1 MKYINSFLIVL
12 FILIPSPTEYIFN
25 SFPLNYVNLLLI
37 VIVVLNFKKLTKNTF
52 HIPLIFCLF
61 KLVVF
66 LVFSSNSYVC
76 FNDNNIEAAQSSQFK
91 VSESNCK
98 ASFNE
103 PSSNLDLYSEKII
116 EINNFELLDNN
127 QSIQN
132 TTWDLGF
139 VNDKKYNYF
148 REYEQS
154 QLWFPIEAYYYI
166 ENSKLNHSIINLKY
180 SGELIIYQD
189 DIEIFN
195 DNSYY
200 FISEELVLVD
210 STKDIIID
218 YKFKNFA
225 TATTL
230 PGYTYATLIL
240 SDDSNSVLRLI
251 SNFEILV
258 LIELTLFLLFLYFC
272 IFKDVRKTFN
282 ILTLLLLFLSIFIHQ
297 TKIFTS
303 TIVIFV
309 FIFIYLITPRSYL
322 NKVNDFLFAFVI
334 ASLSMFKFFPFSNT
348 IYQRGGTDGLRY
360 ESHARDIFVSGSL
373 QGGENLFT
381 SQPGSRYILYILK
394 NIFGENDILQKIFIL
409 SILYFCIIT
418 LKNKFYRIEIVL
430 ISFLGLAYLVS
441 SPTILLVSE
450 SLSETFAWPLIA
462 LLFIIYAQS
471 HKHSKTIFFLSGL
484 VVFIRLNYLPA
495 IFIFLILFHKRKL
508 VKIKDLYIFLFI
520 LLLPLLHNLYFG
532 KSFQPWVRSVDAESN
547 LRIDMN
553 SLMPS
558 LINNLQIIIGDF
570 SNDIIRSYVSLR
582 FLFLQYLLI
591 IVFIISI
598 FLAFRKIN
606 IERLLLITIP
616 ILFLA
621 PHLFFDGL
629 TEYPKHL
636 VAGYISIIFVTLI
649 LNKETKFF
657 SKLKLNRARY
667 KKFSI

>member
-1 MKYINSFLIVL
+1 MKYINSFLIIL

-61 KLVVF
+61 KLVIF

-76 FNDNNIEAAQSSQFK
+76 FNDNNIEDAQSSQFK

-116 EINNFELLDNN
+116 EINNFQLLDNN

-154 QLWFPIEAYYYI
+154 QLWFPVEAYYYI
-166 ENSKLNHSIINLKY
+166 ENSKLNHSIINVKY

-195 DNSYY
+195 NNSYN

-210 STKDIIID
+210 STKDIAID
-218 YKFKNFA
+218 YKFKSFA

-230 PGYTYATLIL
+230 PGYTYSTLII
-240 SDDSNSVLRLI
+240 SDESNSVLRLI

-258 LIELTLFLLFLYFC
+258 LIELTIFLFFLYFC

-282 ILTLLLLFLSIFIHQ
+282 IITFLLLFLSIFIHQ
-297 TKIFTS
+297 TKISTS

-309 FIFIYLITPRSYL
+309 FIFIYLFTTRSYL

-334 ASLSMFKFFPFSNT
+334 ASLSIFKFFPLSNT

-360 ESHARDIFVSGSL
+360 ESHARDIFVTGNF
-373 QGGENLFT
+373 QGGEDLFT
-381 SQPGSRYILYILK
+381 SQPGSRYLLYILK
-394 NIFGENDILQKIFIL
+394 NIFGENDVLQKILIL
-409 SILYFCIIT
+409 SILYFCI
-418 LKNKFYRIEIVL
+418 LAMRNKFYSLEVNFVI
-430 ISFLGLAYLVS
+430 FMGLAYLVS
-441 SPTILLVSE
+441 SPTVLLVSE
-450 SLSETFAWPLIA
+450 SLSETFAWPFISF
-462 LLFIIYAQS
+462 LFIIYAQDQNR
-471 HKHSKTIFFLSGL
+471 SKTIFFLSGL
-484 VVFIRLNYLPA
+484 IVFIRLNYLPA
-495 IFIFLILFHKRKL
+495 VFIFLILFHKKNL
-508 VKIKDLYIFLFI
+508 VKIKDLYIFPFI
-520 LLLPLLHNLYFG
+520 LILPLLHNLYYG
-532 KSFQPWVRSVDAESN
+532 KSFQLWVRSIDAESN
-547 LRIDMN
+547 IRVDMT
-553 SLMPS
+553 SLLPS
-558 LINNLQIIIGDF
+558 MINNLQIIVGDF
-570 SNDIIRSYVSLR
+570 SNDVIRSYVSLR

-591 IVFIISI
+591 IL
-598 FLAFRKIN
+598 FLTSVLLVFRKIDL
-606 IERLLLITIP
+606 EKLLLTIIP

-621 PHLFFDGL
+621 PHLFFDGI

-649 LNKETKFF
+649 LNKETNFLF
-657 SKLKLNRARY
+657 SKLKLNSARY
-667 KKFSI
+667 